1 MAKIKIKRQDQ
12 VLVISGRDRG
22 ARGKVMRVFPSKGT
36 AIVEGINIIKRH
48 TKPNPQRQ
56 VQGGVVE
63 REAPIHIDKLM
74 LICPESGKPTR
85 VGWKRLN
92 DGSTVRVSKS
102 SGAVLS

>member
-1 MAKIKIKRQDQ
+1 MGIKIKIKRQDE

-36 AIVEGINIIKRH
+36 AIVERINLIKRH

-56 VQGGVVE
+56 IQGGVVE
-63 REAPIHIDKLM
+63 REAPIHISKLM

-85 VGWKRLN
+85 YNGQHRQNL
-92 DGSTVRVSKS
+92 DD
-102 SGAVLS
+102 A

>member
-1 MAKIKIKRQDQ
+1 MARVKIKKLDE
-12 VLVISGRDRG
+12 VVVISGRDRG
-22 ARGKVMRVFPSKGT
+22 ARGKVLRVFPADGT
-36 AIVEGINIIKRH
+36 VIVEGINKIKRH

-63 REAPIHIDKLM
+63 REAPIGINKLM

-85 VGWKRLN
+85 VGWKRLE
-92 DGSTVRVSKS
+92 DGSSARVAKA